1 MTHEQPTSEELLDGV
16 VAQEPA
22 QDAPAPAE
30 PAEAEPAEAEAA
42 EGEAAEAV
50 VAEAEP
56 DYKDRYVRAV
66 ADLDN
71 VRKRARRDVA
81 LAQERG
87 VARLAKEMLPALDN
101 LDRAIAAAEA
111 QETDAE
117 HHLTKGIRLVQQE
130 LSGALTRAGIVME
143 FPKGLPFD
151 PHRHEAVAQQPVE
164 GTPPGVV
171 VEVYSPGYTH
181 GDAVLR
187 AAKVVVSG

>member
-1 MTHEQPTSEELLDGV
+1 MTHEQPAPEELLDEV
-16 VAQEPA
+16 VAEEPA
-22 QDAPAPAE
+22 HEAPAPSEPGDPVGDAGSAE
-30 PAEAEPAEAEAA
+30 DEPVAA
-42 EGEAAEAV
+42 D
-50 VAEAEP
+50 AEP

-111 QETDAE
+111 QETDEE

-143 FPKGLPFD
+143 FPKGMPFD